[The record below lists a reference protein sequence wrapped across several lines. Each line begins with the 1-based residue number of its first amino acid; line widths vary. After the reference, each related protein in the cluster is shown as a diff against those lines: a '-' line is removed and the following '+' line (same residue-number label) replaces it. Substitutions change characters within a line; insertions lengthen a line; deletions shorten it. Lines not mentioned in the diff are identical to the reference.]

1 MYTLERGEGQTL
13 AIPTFREM
21 APKKESTKENEMKW
35 LVKRRHGGTRARG
48 SLERQGVTSTS
59 PAADESSRRDSGKLQ
74 VILHDLDK
82 SYLCSVGE
90 AKHQL
95 RCMGENGS

>member
-1 MYTLERGEGQTL
+1 MWAQ
-13 AIPTFREM
+13 
-21 APKKESTKENEMKW
+21 
-35 LVKRRHGGTRARG
+35 G
-48 SLERQGVTSTS
+48 SLEKQGVSSMS
-59 PAADESSRRDSGKLQ
+59 PAADKSIRQDSGKLQ

-82 SYLCSVGE
+82 SCLYSVGE